1 MPEKLLVKTN
11 MVCILEKEGETDYLG
26 QHSPKQNLRTNQPRS
41 NEMTNPEMVP
51 NKVKIQKFSVT
62 AQKWR

>member
-1 MPEKLLVKTN
+1 

-26 QHSPKQNLRTNQPRS
+26 QQSPKQNLRTNQPSS